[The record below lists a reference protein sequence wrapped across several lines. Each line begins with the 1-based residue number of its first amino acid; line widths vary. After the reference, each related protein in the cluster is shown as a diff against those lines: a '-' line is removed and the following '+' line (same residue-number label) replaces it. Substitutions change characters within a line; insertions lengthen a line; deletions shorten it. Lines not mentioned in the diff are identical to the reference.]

1 MFAHHTDRFMT
12 EKELIVS
19 LKQGDEAAFTALY
32 RMYWP
37 KVHNFSRLYLSS
49 IAEVEEVVQEVF
61 VKLWE
66 ARIFLKEDESLI
78 NFVKVLMR
86 MPIKRLYLV
95 VQR

>member
-37 KVHNFSRLYLSS
+37 KVHNFSYLYL
-49 IAEVEEVVQEVF
+49 I
-61 VKLWE
+61 
-66 ARIFLKEDESLI
+66 
-78 NFVKVLMR
+78 KV
-86 MPIKRLYLV
+86 
-95 VQR
+95 

>member
-37 KVHNFSRLYLSS
+37 KVHNFSRLYPIFYSRSRRSGTGSFRKIVGGTYLS
-49 IAEVEEVVQEVF
+49 ERE
-61 VKLWE
+61 
-66 ARIFLKEDESLI
+66 
-78 NFVKVLMR
+78 
-86 MPIKRLYLV
+86 
-95 VQR
+95 

>member
-37 KVHNFSRLYLSS
+37 KKFKLFPFIPIFYSRSRRSGTGSFRKIVGGTYLS
-49 IAEVEEVVQEVF
+49 E
-61 VKLWE
+61 
-66 ARIFLKEDESLI
+66 RG
-78 NFVKVLMR
+78 
-86 MPIKRLYLV
+86 
-95 VQR
+95 